1 MKNIL
6 VVDDDPMAG
15 KILVRMLRADYR
27 VQAFVSPRQALS
39 HFMEHGADI
48 VITDLK
54 MPEMDGMELLGRV
67 KEIDSETMVFIVTG
81 YASVD
86 GAVRAMKM
94 GAQDYLAKPFNPDD
108 VLVKLTRAIRE
119 QRLEKQCSS
128 YRQREDRSAGGSSI
142 ITGSEQMLAI
152 MAMARKAARTDST
165 ILILGETGV
174 GKELLVKK
182 IHQWSPRRDNLL
194 VPVNCSAVAGGI
206 MESELFG
213 HEKGAFTG
221 ADKTRIGFFEMA
233 DKGTLFL
240 DEIGSTDMRFQVSLL
255 RVLQERMIYR
265 VGSPRP
271 IRIDVRLV
279 AAANQ
284 DLEEEVRAGR
294 FRSDLYY
301 RLSVVTITIPPLRE
315 RMDDI
320 ALLADHFLQKYHH
333 INPSVR
339 SVSTAGYGA
348 LQAYK
353 YPGNIRELENIIERA
368 MIIET
373 TDTLRPES
381 LMIPRR
387 ERAGRDTT
395 DTPVSASARPGD
407 IREME
412 KKHIMEVLAACNGKK
427 IEAARRLG
435 INKTTLWRKM
445 KRYNIEYP

>member
-1 MKNIL
+1 MKSII

-15 KILVRMLRADYR
+15 KILVRMLRAEYR
-27 VQAFVSPRQALS
+27 ARAFVNPGRALA

-54 MPEMDGMELLGRV
+54 MPEMDGMELLARI
-67 KEIDSETMVFIVTG
+67 KEINADTIVFIVTG
-81 YASVD
+81 FASVD

-94 GAQDYLAKPFNPDD
+94 GAHDYLAKPFNPDD

-119 QRLEKQCSS
+119 QSLEKQCSS
-128 YRQREDRSAGGSSI
+128 YRQRDDRSTGGTHI
-142 ITGSEQMLAI
+142 ISGNEQMLAI
-152 MAMARKAARTDST
+152 MAMARKAARTDSN

-174 GKELLVKK
+174 GKELMVKK
-182 IHQWSPRRDNLL
+182 IHRWSPRCNNLL

-233 DKGTLFL
+233 DKGTIFL
-240 DEIGSTDMRFQVSLL
+240 DEIGSTDIRFQVNLL
-255 RVLQERMIYR
+255 RVLQEGVIYR

-284 DLEEEVRAGR
+284 DLEEEVRAGC

-320 ALLADHFLQKYHH
+320 PLLVDHFLHKYQY
-333 INPSVR
+333 INSSVR
-339 SVSTAGYGA
+339 GVSAAGYGM
-348 LQAYK
+348 LQSYG

-381 LMIPRR
+381 LLIPRQ
-387 ERAGRDTT
+387 ERGGRGET
-395 DTPVSASARPGD
+395 DNPLSVLNRPGN

-412 KKHIMEVLAACNGKK
+412 KNHILEVLAACNGKK

-445 KRYNIEYP
+445 KRYGI

>member
-1 MKNIL
+1 MKNII

-15 KILVRMLRADYR
+15 KILVRMLRSEYQAR
-27 VQAFVSPRQALS
+27 AFVDPAQALA

-54 MPEMDGMELLGRV
+54 MPEMDGMELLARI
-67 KEIDSETMVFIVTG
+67 KEINADAIVFIITG
-81 YASVD
+81 FASVD
-86 GAVRAMKM
+86 GAVRAIKM
-94 GAQDYLAKPFNPDD
+94 GAHDYLAKPFNPDD

-119 QRLEKQCSS
+119 QSLEKQCSS
-128 YRQREDRSAGGSSI
+128 YRQRDDRSTDGVHIISSN
-142 ITGSEQMLAI
+142 EQMLAV
-152 MAMARKAARTDST
+152 MAMARKAARTDSN
-165 ILILGETGV
+165 ILIVGETGV
-174 GKELLVKK
+174 GKELMVKK
-182 IHQWSPRRDNLL
+182 IHHWSPRRNNLL

-221 ADKTRIGFFEMA
+221 ADKTRTGFFEMA
-233 DKGTLFL
+233 DKGTIFL
-240 DEIGSTDMRFQVSLL
+240 DEIGSTDIRFQVNLL
-255 RVLQERMIYR
+255 RVLQEGVIYR

-271 IRIDVRLV
+271 IPIDVRVV

-284 DLEEEVRAGR
+284 DLEKEVRAGC

-320 ALLADHFLQKYHH
+320 PLLVNHFIHKYLH
-333 INPSVR
+333 INSSVR
-339 SVSTAGYGA
+339 GVSTAGYDM
-348 LQAYK
+348 LQDYD
-353 YPGNIRELENIIERA
+353 YPGNVRELENIIERA

-381 LMIPRR
+381 LLIPRQKRSGR
-387 ERAGRDTT
+387 ETT
-395 DTPVSASARPGD
+395 DTPGSSTAGAGD

-412 KKHIMEVLAACNGKK
+412 KKHIIEVLAACNGKK

-445 KRYNIEYP
+445 KRYGI

>member
-1 MKNIL
+1 MKSII
-6 VVDDDPMAG
+6 VVDDDPTAG
-15 KILVRMLRADYR
+15 KILVRMLRTDYR
-27 VQAFVSPRQALS
+27 VQAFTCSRRALD

-48 VITDLK
+48 IITDLK

-67 KEIDSETMVFIVTG
+67 KEINSETIVFIVTG

-94 GAQDYLAKPFNPDD
+94 GAHDYLAKPFNPDD

-128 YRQREDRSAGGSSI
+128 YRQREDRSAGDSSI
-142 ITGSEQMLAI
+142 ITGNEQMLAT
-152 MAMARKAARTDST
+152 MAMARKAARTDSN

-194 VPVNCSAVAGGI
+194 VPINCSAVAGGI

-221 ADKTRIGFFEMA
+221 ADKTRIGYFEMA

-240 DEIGSTDMRFQVSLL
+240 DEIGTTDIRFQVNLL
-255 RVLQERMIYR
+255 RALQERMIYR

-271 IRIDVRLV
+271 IRINVRLV

-284 DLEEEVRAGR
+284 DLAEEVRAGH
-294 FRSDLYY
+294 FRQDLFY

-315 RMDDI
+315 RMDDVG
-320 ALLADHFLQKYHH
+320 LLADHFLRKYHH

-339 SVSTAGYGA
+339 GVSTEGYGM
-348 LQAYK
+348 LQDYG

-381 LMIPRR
+381 LLIPRQERSGR
-387 ERAGRDTT
+387 ETT
-395 DTPVSASARPGD
+395 SNPGSSADGPGD

-412 KKHIMEVLAACNGKK
+412 KKHIIEVLAACNGKK

-445 KRYNIEYP
+445 KRYGI

>member
-1 MKNIL
+1 MKNII

-15 KILVRMLRADYR
+15 KILVRMLRSEYR
-27 VQAFVSPRQALS
+27 AHAFVDPAQALA

-54 MPEMDGMELLGRV
+54 MPEMDGMELLARI
-67 KEIDSETMVFIVTG
+67 KEINADAIVFIITG
-81 YASVD
+81 FASVD
-86 GAVRAMKM
+86 GAVRAIKM
-94 GAQDYLAKPFNPDD
+94 GAHDYLAKPFNPDD

-119 QRLEKQCSS
+119 QSLEKQCSS
-128 YRQREDRSAGGSSI
+128 YRQRDDRSTGGTHI
-142 ITGSEQMLAI
+142 ISGNEQMLAI
-152 MAMARKAARTDST
+152 MAMARKAARTDSN

-174 GKELLVKK
+174 GKELMVKK
-182 IHQWSPRRDNLL
+182 IHRWSPRCNNLL

-221 ADKTRIGFFEMA
+221 ADKTRTGFFEMA
-233 DKGTLFL
+233 DKGTIFL
-240 DEIGSTDMRFQVSLL
+240 DEIGSTDIRFQVNLL
-255 RVLQERMIYR
+255 RVLQEGVIYR

-271 IRIDVRLV
+271 IPIDVRLV

-284 DLEEEVRAGR
+284 DLEKEVRAGR

-320 ALLADHFLQKYHH
+320 PLLADHFLHKYQH

-339 SVSTAGYGA
+339 GVSAAGYGM
-348 LQAYK
+348 LQSYG

-381 LMIPRR
+381 LLIPRQKRSGR
-387 ERAGRDTT
+387 ETT
-395 DTPVSASARPGD
+395 DTPGSSTAGAGD

-412 KKHIMEVLAACNGKK
+412 KKHIIEVLAACNGKK

-445 KRYNIEYP
+445 KRYGI

>member
-1 MKNIL
+1 MKSII

-15 KILVRMLRADYR
+15 KILVRMLRAEYR
-27 VQAFVSPRQALS
+27 ARAFVNPGQALA
-39 HFMEHGADI
+39 HFMEYGADI

-54 MPEMDGMELLGRV
+54 MPEIDGMELLTRI
-67 KEIDSETMVFIVTG
+67 KEINADTIVFIVTG
-81 YASVD
+81 FASVD

-94 GAQDYLAKPFNPDD
+94 GAHDYLAKPFNPDD

-119 QRLEKQCSS
+119 QSLEKQCSS
-128 YRQREDRSAGGSSI
+128 YRQRDDRSTGGTHI
-142 ITGSEQMLAI
+142 ISGNEQMLAI
-152 MAMARKAARTDST
+152 MAMARKAARTDSN

-174 GKELLVKK
+174 GKELMVKK
-182 IHQWSPRRDNLL
+182 IHRWSPRYNNLL

-233 DKGTLFL
+233 DKGTIFL
-240 DEIGSTDMRFQVSLL
+240 DEIGSTDIRFQVNLL
-255 RVLQERMIYR
+255 RVLQERVIYR

-271 IRIDVRLV
+271 IRIDVRVV

-284 DLEEEVRAGR
+284 DLEKEVRAGC

-320 ALLADHFLQKYHH
+320 PLLADHFFHKYQH

-339 SVSTAGYGA
+339 GVSAAGYGM
-348 LQAYK
+348 LQSYG

-381 LMIPRR
+381 LMIPSQ
-387 ERAGRDTT
+387 ERGGRGET
-395 DTPVSASARPGD
+395 DNTLSVLDRPGN

-412 KKHIMEVLAACNGKK
+412 KNHILEVLAVCNGKK

-445 KRYNIEYP
+445 KGYGI

>member
-1 MKNIL
+1 MKSII
-6 VVDDDPMAG
+6 VVDDDPTAG

-27 VQAFVSPRQALS
+27 VQAFVSPRQALA

-67 KEIDSETMVFIVTG
+67 KEINSETMVFIVTG

-128 YRQREDRSAGGSSI
+128 YRQREDRSAGGSAI
-142 ITGSEQMLAI
+142 ITGNEQMLAI

-240 DEIGSTDMRFQVSLL
+240 DEIGSTDIRLQVNLL

-271 IRIDVRLV
+271 IRINVRLV

-294 FRSDLYY
+294 FRRDLYY

-320 ALLADHFLQKYHH
+320 ALLADHFLQKYQH
-333 INPSVR
+333 INPSIR
-339 SVSTAGYGA
+339 RISTAGYGV

-373 TDTLRPES
+373 TDTLQPES
-381 LMIPRR
+381 LLIPRR
-387 ERAGRDTT
+387 ERAGRDKINTPAAT
-395 DTPVSASARPGD
+395 DRPGD

-412 KKHIMEVLAACNGKK
+412 KNHIMAVLAACNGKK

-445 KRYNIEYP
+445 KRYNIQYP

>member
-54 MPEMDGMELLGRV
+54 MPEMDGMELLGRI

-142 ITGSEQMLAI
+142 ITGNEQMLAI

-182 IHQWSPRRDNLL
+182 IHS
-194 VPVNCSAVAGGI
+194 
-206 MESELFG
+206 
-213 HEKGAFTG
+213 GA
-221 ADKTRIGFFEMA
+221 
-233 DKGTLFL
+233 
-240 DEIGSTDMRFQVSLL
+240 
-255 RVLQERMIYR
+255 
-265 VGSPRP
+265 
-271 IRIDVRLV
+271 
-279 AAANQ
+279 
-284 DLEEEVRAGR
+284 RAGTTCWCR
-294 FRSDLYY
+294 
-301 RLSVVTITIPPLRE
+301 
-315 RMDDI
+315 
-320 ALLADHFLQKYHH
+320 
-333 INPSVR
+333 
-339 SVSTAGYGA
+339 STAA
-348 LQAYK
+348 PW
-353 YPGNIRELENIIERA
+353 PGESWKVSSSA
-368 MIIET
+368 MKRVPLPART
-373 TDTLRPES
+373 
-381 LMIPRR
+381 
-387 ERAGRDTT
+387 
-395 DTPVSASARPGD
+395 RPGSVFLRWR
-407 IREME
+407 IRG
-412 KKHIMEVLAACNGKK
+412 LFF
-427 IEAARRLG
+427 L
-435 INKTTLWRKM
+435 M
-445 KRYNIEYP
+445 KSVQRICVFR

>member
-1 MKNIL
+1 MKSII
-6 VVDDDPMAG
+6 VVDDDPTAG
-15 KILVRMLRADYR
+15 KILVRMLRTDYR
-27 VQAFVSPRQALS
+27 VQAFTCSRRALA

-48 VITDLK
+48 IITDLK

-67 KEIDSETMVFIVTG
+67 KEINSETIVFIVTG

-94 GAQDYLAKPFNPDD
+94 GAHDYLAKPFNPDD

-128 YRQREDRSAGGSSI
+128 YRQREDRSAGDSSI
-142 ITGSEQMLAI
+142 ITGNEQMLAT
-152 MAMARKAARTDST
+152 MAMARKAARTDSN

-194 VPVNCSAVAGGI
+194 VPINCSAVAGGI

-221 ADKTRIGFFEMA
+221 ADKTRIGYFEMA

-240 DEIGSTDMRFQVSLL
+240 DEIGTTDIRFQVNLL
-255 RVLQERMIYR
+255 RALQERMIYR

-271 IRIDVRLV
+271 IRINVRLV

-284 DLEEEVRAGR
+284 DLAEEVRAGH
-294 FRSDLYY
+294 FRQDLFY

-315 RMDDI
+315 RMDDVG
-320 ALLADHFLQKYHH
+320 LLADHFLRKYHH

-339 SVSTAGYGA
+339 GVSTEGYGM
-348 LQAYK
+348 LQDYG

-381 LMIPRR
+381 LLIPRQERSGR
-387 ERAGRDTT
+387 ETTSNPGSSAAG
-395 DTPVSASARPGD
+395 PGD

-412 KKHIMEVLAACNGKK
+412 KKHIIEVLAACNGKK

-445 KRYNIEYP
+445 KRYGI

>member
-1 MKNIL
+1 M
-6 VVDDDPMAG
+6 
-15 KILVRMLRADYR
+15 
-27 VQAFVSPRQALS
+27 
-39 HFMEHGADI
+39 
-48 VITDLK
+48 
-54 MPEMDGMELLGRV
+54 
-67 KEIDSETMVFIVTG
+67 
-81 YASVD
+81 
-86 GAVRAMKM
+86 
-94 GAQDYLAKPFNPDD
+94 
-108 VLVKLTRAIRE
+108 
-119 QRLEKQCSS
+119 
-128 YRQREDRSAGGSSI
+128 
-142 ITGSEQMLAI
+142 
-152 MAMARKAARTDST
+152 
-165 ILILGETGV
+165 
-174 GKELLVKK
+174 VKK
-182 IHQWSPRRDNLL
+182 IHRWSPRCNNLL

-233 DKGTLFL
+233 DKGTIFL
-240 DEIGSTDMRFQVSLL
+240 DEIGSTDIRFQVNLL

-271 IRIDVRLV
+271 IMINVRLV

-284 DLEEEVRAGR
+284 DLEEEVRAGC

-320 ALLADHFLQKYHH
+320 PLLADHFLHKYQH

-339 SVSTAGYGA
+339 GVSTAGYGM
-348 LQAYK
+348 LQSYG

-381 LMIPRR
+381 LLIPRQ
-387 ERAGRDTT
+387 ERGGRGET
-395 DTPVSASARPGD
+395 DNSLSVFNRPGN

-412 KKHIMEVLAACNGKK
+412 KNHILEVLAACNGKK

-445 KRYNIEYP
+445 KRYGI

>member
-1 MKNIL
+1 MKSII

-15 KILVRMLRADYR
+15 KILVRMLRAEY
-27 VQAFVSPRQALS
+27 QARSFVSPRQALA

-54 MPEMDGMELLGRV
+54 MPEMDGMELLRLV
-67 KEIDSETMVFIVTG
+67 KEINGDAIVFIVTG

-94 GAQDYLAKPFNPDD
+94 GAHDYLAKPFNPDD
-108 VLVKLTRAIRE
+108 VLVKLSRALRE
-119 QRLEKQCSS
+119 QQLEKQCSS
-128 YRQREDRSAGGSSI
+128 YRQQEHRSTGGSPI
-142 ITGSEQMLAI
+142 ITGNDHMLAV
-152 MAMARKAARTDST
+152 MAMARKAARTDSS

-174 GKELLVKK
+174 GKELLVRK
-182 IHQWSPRRDNLL
+182 IHQWSPRCENLL
-194 VPVNCSAVAGGI
+194 VPVNCSAVAEGI

-221 ADKTRIGFFEMA
+221 ADATRIGFFEMA
-233 DKGTLFL
+233 DKGTIFL
-240 DEIGSTDMRFQVSLL
+240 DEIGSTDIRFQVNLL
-255 RVLQERMIYR
+255 RVLQERVIYR

-271 IRIDVRLV
+271 IRINVRLV

-284 DLEEEVRAGR
+284 DLEEEVRAGS

-301 RLSVVTITIPPLRE
+301 RISVVTITIPPLRE
-315 RMDDI
+315 RMEDI
-320 ALLADHFLQKYHH
+320 PLLADHFLRKYSH

-339 SVSTAGYGA
+339 TVSPAGYAMLNSYG
-348 LQAYK
+348 

-373 TDTLRPES
+373 TDALRPES
-381 LMIPRR
+381 LLIPRQ
-387 ERAGRDTT
+387 ESNGRGEPDK
-395 DTPVSASARPGD
+395 PLPAFNRPGNM
-407 IREME
+407 REME
-412 KKHIMEVLAACNGKK
+412 KEHILKVLAACNGKK
-427 IEAARRLG
+427 IEAARMLG

-445 KRYNIEYP
+445 KKYGISSP